1 MRGILFLSLF
11 AAALSQAP
19 VITPVATTPVAL
31 SQALGC
37 TDATASNY
45 DPTANTDDGSCV
57 AVVGLDDISSIPDL
71 TEDGSHEDVSHE
83 DGSHEDGSHED
94 GSHEDVSHEDGS
106 HEDVSHEDGS
116 HEDDDDR
123 TWLSA
128 TFYILIMVVFV
139 VFGGLTNS
147 LLSKL
152 RIFLLCSGFATVF
165 FIITAYETDNFQSE
179 SWLMLLNGAVV
190 SLTFLMF
197 AYVTFNFD
205 THQIL
210 TPVSYV
216 VLSVILIMFTYVSSN
231 ERERIWLSLS
241 MASIV
246 VVVFAVFIY
255 LLGGVIYC
263 CCIKKNT
270 EDKDKKTA
278 LMSDIENVVTG
289 TTVNPLKNRNT
300 LKF

>member
-71 TEDGSHEDVSHE
+71 T
-83 DGSHEDGSHED
+83 
-94 GSHEDVSHEDGS
+94 EDGS